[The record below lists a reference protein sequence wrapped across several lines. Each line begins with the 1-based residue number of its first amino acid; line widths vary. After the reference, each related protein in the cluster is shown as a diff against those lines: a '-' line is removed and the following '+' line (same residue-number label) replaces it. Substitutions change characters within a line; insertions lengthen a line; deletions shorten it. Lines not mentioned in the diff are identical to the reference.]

1 MVVLSNVLM
10 KSLLNSVLNKDGGLY
25 KPDISHFLLS
35 ILSSMY
41 IDSTFWN
48 SKFTLCHKLGLTWYT
63 LSSLLRVVSCL
74 LAMKIKAIYSKLCV
88 CESLIYFCFS

>member
-48 SKFTLCHKLGLTWYT
+48 SKFTFVSQARSNLVYSIKPPSCSV
-63 LSSLLRVVSCL
+63 LSVRHENKSHLP
-74 LAMKIKAIYSKLCV
+74 
-88 CESLIYFCFS
+88 